1 MAELDIFEHA
11 PKRWF
16 DYGGDSEVLLLYA
29 GKEVLTRIRHKA
41 AEIAAKTGGD
51 FNAISIRLVGRY
63 AVKGWR
69 KKSDHNHPGLTVSG
83 QPIPYSGE
91 SLDILMRR
99 SNEFSDFVNRK
110 CADADFFRTAT
121 EVNIDDIAAD
131 LFSEEIEARGTED
144 DSKNV

>member
-1 MAELDIFEHA
+1 MAELDIFEQA

-29 GKEVLTRIRHKA
+29 GKEVLTRIRNKA

-51 FNAISIRLVGRY
+51 FNAISIRLIGRY

-69 KKSDHNHPGLTVSG
+69 KKSDHDHPGLTIKG
-83 QPIPYSGE
+83 EPIPYSGE
-91 SLDILMRR
+91 SLDMLMRR
-99 SNEFSDFVNRK
+99 SNEFSDFINRK
-110 CADADFFRTAT
+110 CADADSFRTAA
-121 EVNIDDIAAD
+121 EVNIDDIAEG
-131 LFSEEIEARGTED
+131 LFSEEIAVGGVEN